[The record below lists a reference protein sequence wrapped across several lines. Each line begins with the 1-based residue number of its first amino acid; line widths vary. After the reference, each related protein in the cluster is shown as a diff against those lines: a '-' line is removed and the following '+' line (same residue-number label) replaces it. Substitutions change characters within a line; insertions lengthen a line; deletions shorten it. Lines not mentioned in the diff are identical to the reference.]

1 MLSITRHLGV
11 TLFAVALLV
20 SPAFARTHSLAFH
33 HAVYRHF
40 HHRELSP
47 LRLRREIALR
57 RLRVRR
63 HGERRYY
70 AYAPAHDA
78 VPYRARYTESAFAPA
93 SNWSTSDWQTST
105 RQGWNWQEPRERTAG
120 FAKNF
125 GGRSFFADSAAADW
139 RPSRAAFGASNN
151 SGYRAQGFGAGSP
164 VQSMAEQAAS
174 ANGVPLSLVDRVIKR
189 ESGGNPRAVSRGNYG
204 LMQIRLGTARSM
216 GYCGSAAGLLDPAT
230 NMTYAVRYLAGAY
243 RAAGG
248 SESRAVAL
256 YARGYNAAP
265 RLQYASYDRERPQ
278 EAAFGDDTSY
288 DSFTQRY
295 AAHRMKP
302 YWHRA
307 M

>member
-11 TLFAVALLV
+11 TLFAVALFT

-33 HAVYRHF
+33 HAAYRHF
-40 HHRELSP
+40 QHRELSAQRHRREMAS
-47 LRLRREIALR
+47 RLRYA
-57 RLRVRR
+57 R
-63 HGERRYY
+63 HWRHRYY
-70 AYAPAHDA
+70 G
-78 VPYRARYTESAFAPA
+78 FAPDNLA
-93 SNWSTSDWQTST
+93 APYQRRFAERTFAPRSNWSASHWNV
-105 RQGWNWQEPRERTAG
+105 WNWQDRGERKESLAR
-120 FAKNF
+120 NF
-125 GGRSFFADSAAADW
+125 DRPSFRNRPLHAHYAEADW
-139 RPSRAAFGASNN
+139 QPSRAAFGASNN
-151 SGYRAQGFGAGSP
+151 SGYREQGFGAGSP
-164 VQSMAEQAAS
+164 VQSMAEKAAS

-189 ESGGNPRAVSRGNYG
+189 ESGGNARAVSRGNYG

-216 GYCGSAAGLLDPAT
+216 GYRGSAAGLLDPVT

-265 RLQYASYDRERPQ
+265 RLQYASYYGERPE
-278 EAAFGDDTSY
+278 EAAFSSGPYYNS
-288 DSFTQRY
+288 SMQPNAVHSVR
-295 AAHRMKP
+295 P